1 MHTQI
6 ALCSFAISSY
16 EGFASFL
23 VTHDR
28 LEVCLFA
35 QRGDVAASIRFV
47 TKRRSLFP
55 ASSARHPRSAPCDDT
70 CLNEAG

>member
-35 QRGDVAASIRFV
+35 QRGDVAAPIRFI
-47 TKRRSLFP
+47 TKRHSLFP
-55 ASSARHPRSAPCDDT
+55 ASSARHPGSAPCDDT

>member
-16 EGFASFL
+16 EGFASSL

-28 LEVCLFA
+28 LEVCPFA
-35 QRGDVAASIRFV
+35 RQGDVAAPIRFITKTTFAFSSIRY
-47 TKRRSLFP
+47 P
-55 ASSARHPRSAPCDDT
+55 ASQQHTLRQA

>member
-28 LEVCLFA
+28 LEVCPFA
-35 QRGDVAASIRFV
+35 RWGDVAAPIRFI

-55 ASSARHPRSAPCDDT
+55 ASHARHPGSAPCDDA

>member
-35 QRGDVAASIRFV
+35 QRGDVAAPIRFV

-55 ASSARHPRSAPCDDT
+55 ASSARNPRSAPCDDT